1 MVEDFSTV
9 WDNLV
14 NWLKDNSSR
23 FGLTPDD
30 IYDQHPLDGEALP
43 TPYISVFA
51 LPDSEDESI
60 PGNDTIAGVSLTV
73 FIAGVS
79 DLGLSQSVRNS
90 VALANSVY
98 KIIHKER
105 YDVKFKN
112 KPQAEAVRS
121 NAAIM
126 SFELLT
132 ICEM

>member
-1 MVEDFSTV
+1 MVEDFSSV
-9 WDNLV
+9 WDV
-14 NWLKDNSSR
+14 FVEWLKDNSSR
-23 FGLTPDD
+23 FGLTPDN

-51 LPDSEDESI
+51 LPDSEDDSI
-60 PGNDTIAGVSLTV
+60 PNNDIIAGVSLTV
-73 FIAGVS
+73 FVAGES

-98 KIIHKER
+98 KFIRKECNS
-105 YDVKFKN
+105 VKIKN
-112 KPQAEAVRS
+112 KPQAETVRS

-132 ICEM
+132 IYEM